1 MNHSSPYEPSLD
13 NNHRDDNID
22 QLLSAEILITSQE
35 LMELSITTRMPSQ
48 ITANPSNISHG
59 SLTSRQLARRRY
71 RQRRRQRLQE
81 QREEQVR
88 RQQQRD
94 RQRRRQLQENQIRN
108 QQQQR
113 PQRQIR
119 RQQRQSS
126 PASATRHITRS
137 YHDIERERQY
147 YLSLGFPE
155 ELDDIDPAQLLELLE
170 LENMDPIERAAQQQ
184 LAQYEQSIQPQPLTS
199 IAHNIEHSAQYQT
212 EEELLQAQ
220 KAKQDELER
229 HMEAQLL
236 ILEQDQLEQLYQIQ
250 AVETLETEDFP

>member
-1 MNHSSPYEPSLD
+1 
-13 NNHRDDNID
+13 
-22 QLLSAEILITSQE
+22 
-35 LMELSITTRMPSQ
+35 MPSQ
-48 ITANPSNISHG
+48 IPANPSNISH
-59 SLTSRQLARRRY
+59 SNLTSRHLARRRY
-71 RQRRRQRLQE
+71 RQRRRQRLRE

-94 RQRRRQLQENQIRN
+94 RQHRRQLQENQIRN

-113 PQRQIR
+113 PQRQR
-119 RQQRQSS
+119 QRQRQQRQ
-126 PASATRHITRS
+126 PRPTLATHHIVRTYS
-137 YHDIERERQY
+137 EIEWERQH

-184 LAQYEQSIQPQPLTS
+184 LQQYEQSIQRQPLTS
-199 IAHNIEHSAQYQT
+199 IALNIEHSAQYQT
-212 EEELLQAQ
+212 EEELLQVQ
-220 KAKQDELER
+220 QAKEDEVER

-250 AVETLETEDFP
+250 AVEILETEDIH